1 VILITPWS
9 DAAIVGDARFQR
21 ISNWCGREVT
31 LNPKAVSGCTAGT
44 LSLDD
49 VEAEVVFL
57 ELVASWSAP
66 MQINTITAVGAKR
79 DQRIRSLEEEA
90 GASVAWE
97 TSGVGAGAGFVAC
110 SV

>member
-9 DAAIVGDARFQR
+9 DAAIVDDSRFQR

-31 LNPKAVSGCTAGT
+31 LNPNAVSGCAAWA
-44 LSLDD
+44 SLDN

-66 MQINTITAVGAKR
+66 IEINTSTAVGAKR
-79 DQRIRSLEEEA
+79 DQRIRSPEEEA
-90 GASVAWE
+90 GASVAWV
-97 TSGVGAGAGFVAC
+97 TSGIDAGAAFVPG